1 MGESADNR
9 GAEALEKIFPAEAY
23 LTAGDPEN
31 RADRGPGKD
40 PEVVRAVAG
49 EAANAL
55 ETLAKA
61 LEELFADR
69 PGEVFDSGEWLGVPT
84 VEIYLHVP
92 WDFDPNPAQGW
103 PYGRPRHAYGP
114 VARDSSFRW
123 LRGEAIPPS
132 AAGAEAVVLGIV
144 DESID
149 ADGLASAG
157 RVRLTDRWRLLS
169 VPTHSALFLDS
180 RAEGWEEMPH
190 VYDSF
195 FNRYAIPRELREW
208 LDDRI
213 GPGVSRAE
221 YDHNPDRL
229 AAVDV
234 ISYGYLLGYGIFLP
248 RPVPVGIGEPLLDLL
263 NRDVPDA
270 DQLPKATFDF
280 DGKQAAALVRFA
292 PLWLDPEALRS
303 TFKIDASLVVF
314 DGPAG
319 ETKRFPTRAEIP
331 AVAAALRRLASSYR
345 PAPVVEETILPA
357 DRPESGFKPATPP
370 AGPRPKTPTT
380 LLDVR
385 SRMDPEILRLNSFA
399 VSGTLPRSW
408 RKARR
413 WEEAVSEEIEKRLRI
428 HGESAFEKTARG
440 PAPLTKRNGS
450 PALTKSA
457 ETELMVSLGSR
468 GGFIRRDKDGEWLE
482 RALRVG
488 AGWVSVGVSWYRSTE
503 RLASDRRQ
511 QWAAELKA
519 QLGEAGGQR
528 KLSFDE
534 LTDEQRRGVEWALE
548 RIGTLDDART
558 LLDAVLRRAFA
569 EGVNIVDIPAREL
582 RLLLQCD
589 GPGGRG
595 NERIR
600 RGLAALEELSFKV
613 RHKAL
618 KGLPDGRFQGR
629 FVASHGY
636 FEGGSGA
643 HSDGIFVVE
652 LSSVV
657 PGVVGLLNEAEAGKR
672 KLAGDRATALLTAT
686 GSATEGAIDLL
697 TGEKPRLRQR
707 RKKGERPAKAISTV
721 GPWRK
726 QAVCR
731 SIHEER
737 AFDFLE
743 TNLTT
748 SGAADSLQRSKKE
761 RFRSATPDGLR
772 IYRRDWCPLLSDGEW
787 VAAIGTHRRNPEAG
801 WRLTGKAAPA
811 TGTGGQRP
819 AGLIDFIGRAYP
831 SGGAREERRRAE
843 TETLAD
849 FATVLERLGGIL
861 VGVSGPGGA
870 RSKPSSWRWVSLAEA
885 LQLPPEELRKIRW
898 FPFLPADWHRRAD
911 EIVEANQAE
920 RVARGE
926 ADRPVRVSRSP
937 DEYLAAAEADGVQW
951 QHKPGRVEPLVTWGD
966 DGRPAAPAPARPLGE
981 RLEERIDETG
991 IRKADLARAFGV
1003 SPQSVSRWV
1012 RPIDEREQKKGSGVP
1027 AALAGLVERWIEG
1040 GELPSAEELEAVS
1053 SRNGK
1058 PRR

>member
-1 MGESADNR
+1 MGESADHR

-61 LEELFADR
+61 LEELFESQ
-69 PGEVFDSGEWLGVPT
+69 PGERFDSGEWLGVPT

-92 WDFDPNPAQGW
+92 WDFSPNPDW
-103 PYGRPRHAYGP
+103 PYGRPRLGAGP

-123 LRGEAIPPS
+123 LHERAGISPS
-132 AAGAEAVVLGIV
+132 AAGEEAVVLRIV

-149 ADGLASAG
+149 AAGLAAAG

-169 VPTHSALFLDS
+169 VLTHSALFLES
-180 RAEGWEEMPH
+180 RAEGWEETH
-190 VYDSF
+190 RVYDSF
-195 FNRYAIPRELREW
+195 GNRYAIPEELREW

-221 YDHNPDRL
+221 SDLHPDRM
-229 AAVDV
+229 AAVDM
-234 ISYGYLLGYGIFLP
+234 IASGYLLGYGVFLP

-270 DQLPKATFDF
+270 DQLVRPIFDF
-280 DGKQAAALVRFA
+280 EGKPAVALVRFA
-292 PLWLDPEALRS
+292 PLWLNPGARQA
-303 TFKIDASLVVF
+303 TFRVEVSLVVF
-314 DGPAG
+314 DGPAA
-319 ETKRFPTRAEIP
+319 ETKRFPTRSEIP
-331 AVAAALRRLASSYR
+331 AVAVALRRLASSYR
-345 PAPVVEETILPA
+345 PVPVVEETILPA
-357 DRPESGFKPATPP
+357 DQPVVGFKPATPT
-370 AGPRPKTPTT
+370 AVPRAKAETV

-385 SRMDPEILRLNSFA
+385 SRMDPETSRLGAFA
-399 VSGTLPRSW
+399 VSGTLPRQW
-408 RKARR
+408 GKVCRL
-413 WEEAVSEEIEKRLRI
+413 EEAVAEEIEKRLRS
-428 HGESAFEKTARG
+428 HGDSAFEKTDQR
-440 PAPLTKRNGS
+440 PKLLTRKRDGS
-450 PALTKSA
+450 PALTTAA
-457 ETELMVSLGSR
+457 EIELKVTLGSK
-468 GGFIRRDKDGEWLE
+468 GGFIVRDRDGEWLT

-488 AGWVSVGVSWYRSTE
+488 AGWVSVGVSWYGSVE
-503 RLASDRRQ
+503 RLASDRREH
-511 QWAAELKA
+511 WAADLKS
-519 QLGEAGGQR
+519 QLDEAGGQR
-528 KLSFDE
+528 RLSFLA
-534 LTDEQRRGVEWALE
+534 LTDEQHRGVTRVLE
-548 RIGTLDDART
+548 QLGTLDDART

-600 RGLAALEELSFKV
+600 RGFAALEQLAFKV
-613 RHKAL
+613 RNQAL
-618 KGLPDGRFQGR
+618 KGLPNGTFQGR

-657 PGVVGLLNEAEAGKR
+657 PGVTGLLNVAEKGGR
-672 KLAGDRATALLTAT
+672 NLDGDRATAMLTAT

-697 TGEKPRLRQR
+697 SGEKPRLRQR
-707 RKKGERPAKAISTV
+707 RKKGERPAKAISTA

-726 QAVCR
+726 KAICR

-737 AFDFLE
+737 AFDFVE
-743 TNLTT
+743 ANLTT
-748 SGAADSLQRSKKE
+748 SGAADALQRSKKE
-761 RFRSATPDGLR
+761 RFRSATPDNLR
-772 IYRRDWCPLLSDGEW
+772 IYRRDWCPLLPDGEW

-801 WRLTGKAAPA
+801 WKLTGKAAPA

-849 FATVLERLGGIL
+849 FAAVLERLGGIL

-885 LQLPPEELRKIRW
+885 LQLPPKELRGVRW

-966 DGRPAAPAPARPLGE
+966 DGRPPAPPPARPLGE
-981 RLEERIDETG
+981 RLEDRIAETG
-991 IRKADLARAFGV
+991 IRKGDLARAFGV
-1003 SPQSVSRWV
+1003 SPATVSRWI
-1012 RPIDEREQKKGSGVP
+1012 RPLGERETMKGSGVP
-1027 AALAGLVERWIEG
+1027 AALAGLVERWVG
-1040 GELPSAEELEAVS
+1040 GGDLPSAEELEAVP